1 MVLAYTVPIPINKTY
16 NAKEIKLDDP
26 TYVVDRQIEVSGYYY
41 INLFTTDVFKGRI
54 TVSGYPRTATAQMD
68 MRSISINRDGAVLDY
83 YYTQSR
89 DEAQAKNHLFGM
101 VFSKRLLGEMCIL
114 PYTQNYT
121 ERDVFPRPYGGWD
134 TASGYC
140 IAAGVSSREQVLD
153 LLIDQYRMVNAP
165 VEAK

>member
-16 NAKEIKLDDP
+16 NAKEIKLDNP

-68 MRSISINRDGAVLDY
+68 MRSIRASASIA
-83 YYTQSR
+83 
-89 DEAQAKNHLFGM
+89 M
-101 VFSKRLLGEMCIL
+101 VFSKGLLGEMRIL

-121 ERDVFPRPYGGWD
+121 EKDVFPRPYGGWD